1 VKSTDYW
8 PRPAQAPATAQ
19 NHFEQL
25 RRAFYTRLRWDRARL
40 ASLSNELQHAE
51 GDSALIL
58 DELRVVAHR
67 ICGAAAVFE
76 APEIGTAA
84 YTLEQA
90 LLTAIQTHADRTDPN
105 VSGPLDALLELLTL
119 VSSRNP

>member
-1 VKSTDYW
+1 MKSTDYW
-8 PRPAQAPATAQ
+8 PRSAKAPATPQ

-25 RRAFYTRLRWDRARL
+25 RGAFHTRLRWDRARL

-51 GDSALIL
+51 GDSALIF

-90 LLTAIQTHADRTDPN
+90 LITAIQAHAERTDPS
-105 VSGPLDALLELLTL
+105 VSGPLDALLDLLAAT
-119 VSSRNP
+119 SSRNP

>member
-8 PRPAQAPATAQ
+8 PRPASGPATPQ

-25 RRAFYTRLRWDRARL
+25 RGAFHTRLRWDRARL
-40 ASLSNELQHAE
+40 ASLSSELQHAE
-51 GDSALIL
+51 GDSALIF

-76 APEIGTAA
+76 APEICTAA
-84 YTLEQA
+84 YKLEQA
-90 LLTAIQTHADRTDPN
+90 LLTAIHAHAERTEPN
-105 VSGPLDALLELLTL
+105 VSALLDALLELLAVT
-119 VSSRNP
+119 SSRNP